1 MVPLMAW
8 CRQAMSHYL
17 SQCWPRSMSQYGVS
31 GPQWVNEITKLSVKK
46 MYLKME
52 AKCVEKF
59 MGLLACLW
67 VPLFDSLCII
77 YIYIKAW
84 FSLSTTAIS
93 NSLWSSDAIRGN
105 KTKSV
110 LVQVMA
116 WHQPG
121 HRYLY
126 HCWFLSVGATR
137 YIFKNVVCKV
147 AAISFKPQSV
157 KARGAPPYMIFV
169 FWWYV
174 NHLWCNLN
182 TLGPLTKIWI
192 FLPFRPVRL
201 PWQPGLCAEKLVLG
215 HFWGAKSEKLKKVL
229 ENLFLIIKQKMN
241 IKLFT
246 EGFLE
251 ILKKKFFFNFH
262 WLCCRGRAKSAIFG
276 Q

>member
-1 MVPLMAW
+1 M
-8 CRQAMSHYL
+8 CRYHENFVAL
-17 SQCWPRSMSQYGVS
+17 TRLRIDLGL
-31 GPQWVNEITKLSVKK
+31 I
-46 MYLKME
+46 
-52 AKCVEKF
+52 F
-59 MGLLACLW
+59 MIQNIVIDWSFNG
-67 VPLFDSLCII
+67 
-77 YIYIKAW
+77 
-84 FSLSTTAIS
+84 TT
-93 NSLWSSDAIRGN
+93 
-105 KTKSV
+105 
-110 LVQVMA
+110 Q
-116 WHQPG
+116 
-121 HRYLY
+121 
-126 HCWFLSVGATR
+126 F
-137 YIFKNVVCKV
+137 
-147 AAISFKPQSV
+147 SFKRNSKGPL
-157 KARGAPPYMIFV
+157 RPGGAPPYMIFV

-262 WLCCRGRAKSAIFG
+262 WLCCRGRAIFG